1 MTVRPIPEGFHT
13 VTPYLVVSDPALLI
27 DFLKAAFDA
36 QEIERNVEA
45 SGRVAHAL
53 VRVGNSMVMIG
64 GATEKHPPQPSMLYL
79 YVRDTEATYRAA
91 MQAGGDSL
99 MKPTLQFY
107 GDLNAAVLDPCGN
120 QWWIATHVEDVSPE
134 EIAKRMKARK

>member
-36 QEIERNVEA
+36 QEIERSVEA
-45 SGRVAHAL
+45 SGRVAHAQ
-53 VRVGNSMVMIG
+53 VRVGNSMVMMG

-79 YVRDTEATYRAA
+79 YVQDTEATYRAA
-91 MQAGGDSL
+91 MQAGGESL

>member
-36 QEIERNVEA
+36 EEIERSVEA
-45 SGRVAHAL
+45 SGRVAHAQ
-53 VRVGNSMVMIG
+53 VRVGNSMVMMG

-79 YVRDTEATYRAA
+79 YVRDTEATYRTAV
-91 MQAGGDSL
+91 QAGGESL